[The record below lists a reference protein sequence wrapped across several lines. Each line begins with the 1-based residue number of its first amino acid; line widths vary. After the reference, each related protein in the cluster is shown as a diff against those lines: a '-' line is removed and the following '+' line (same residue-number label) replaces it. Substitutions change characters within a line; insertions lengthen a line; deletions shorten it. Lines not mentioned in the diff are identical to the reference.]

1 MAKAVR
7 LPVAQRRIRALVTP
21 EGVPLPLELADAGE
35 RAGAFA
41 IDLLVLAG
49 AFVAMTLLLLLAS
62 LAIGRPAALSGAYV
76 LWMLGAF
83 CLRNLYFTA
92 FEAGPRGATI
102 GKRAMKLR
110 VVARHGGRLTLDAVI
125 TRNAMREV
133 EFYMPLAFLAART
146 AEGDGGAWLATAGL
160 AWSAIFLFLPLFNRD
175 RLRAGDLLAGTW
187 VIRAPRRAL
196 LPDLADS
203 GGAGV
208 FTDAELDAYGIA
220 ELETLER
227 VIRQGEADAIQ
238 TVAEA
243 IRQRIGRPWTGAGQA
258 ADLDFLRAY
267 YAALRGRLEAGLL
280 FGRRRR
286 DKHDSA

>member
-1 MAKAVR
+1 M
-7 LPVAQRRIRALVTP
+7 PVEQRRVRSLVTP

-35 RAGAFA
+35 RAGAFF
-41 IDLLVLAG
+41 IDLLVLMA
-49 AFVAMTLLLLLAS
+49 AFVAMTILLALAG
-62 LAIGRPAALSGAYV
+62 LAIGKPAALSGTYV

-83 CLRNLYFTA
+83 FLRNLYFTA
-92 FEAGPRGATI
+92 FEARPRGATI

-110 VVARHGGRLTLDAVI
+110 VIARHGGRLTLDAVI

-146 AEGDGGAWLATAGL
+146 ADGDAGAWLATAGL

-187 VIRAPRRAL
+187 VIRSPRRAL
-196 LPDLADS
+196 LPDLAEAGETI
-203 GGAGV
+203 GG
-208 FTDAELDAYGIA
+208 FTDAELNAYGVL

-227 VIRQGEADAIQ
+227 VIRDGQPDAIQ

-243 IRQRIGRPWTGAGQA
+243 IRSRIGRPWTGAGHT
-258 ADLDFLRAY
+258 ADLDFLNAY
-267 YAALRGRLEAGLL
+267 YAALRGRLETGLL
-280 FGRRRR
+280 FGKRRR
-286 DKHDSA
+286 DKNDATA

>member
-1 MAKAVR
+1 MPQER
-7 LPVAQRRIRALVTP
+7 RRIRALVTP
-21 EGVPLPLELADAGE
+21 EGVSLPLELADAGE
-35 RAGAFA
+35 RAGAFL
-41 IDLLVLAG
+41 IDLLVLIG
-49 AFVAMTLLLLLAS
+49 AFVAMTLLLLLAGF
-62 LAIGRPAALSGAYV
+62 AIGRPAAGSAAYV

-83 CLRNLYFTA
+83 FLRNLYFAA
-92 FEAGPRGATI
+92 FEARPRGATI

-110 VVARHGGRLTLDAVI
+110 VIARHGGRLTLDAVI
-125 TRNAMREV
+125 ARNAMREV
-133 EFYMPLAFLAART
+133 EFYMPLAFLAARS
-146 AEGDGGAWLATAGL
+146 ADGGGGAWLATAGL
-160 AWSAIFLFLPLFNRD
+160 AWSAIFLFMPLFNKD

-196 LPDLADS
+196 LPDLAE
-203 GGAGV
+203 AGDASV
-208 FTDAELDAYGIA
+208 FTDAELDAYGVA

-227 VIRQGEADAIQ
+227 VIRQRQSDAIQ

-258 ADLDFLRAY
+258 ADLDFLQAY

-286 DKHDSA
+286 DKHETPGL